1 MSFLAPLLSSIG
13 PAAAGA
19 AAAAPAANAA
29 ATGLGKLIGTD
40 PSRIASLAHSIG
52 GGMNQIAAA
61 GGAQGGYQD
70 PGLPPVQNHL
80 QLLDPAVL
88 QALIQHFGGGGGLS
102 GGAVGP
108 GVRSY

>member
-1 MSFLAPLLSSIG
+1 MSFLAPLMAS
-13 PAAAGA
+13 
-19 AAAAPAANAA
+19 AAPAAAATAATVAPNAA
-29 ATGLGKLIGTD
+29 ATGLGKLIGAD
-40 PSRIASLAHSIG
+40 PTRIASIAHNIG

-61 GGAQGGYQD
+61 GGGQGAYQD

-88 QALIQHFGGGGGLS
+88 QALIQHFGGGGGGLS
-102 GGAVGP
+102 GGPTGP